1 MSDASDDGPILFA
14 YDGSEPAKASIREA
28 GRQLRSGHEGIV
40 LTIWQ
45 PLAAVPFIGTRPT
58 PMDIEADIE
67 TEARRVADEGASLAR
82 ASGFAVRALARSGDP
97 VWSDI
102 VGAADEH
109 DARLVVL
116 GSHGRSGI
124 ARAFM
129 GSVAAAVAR
138 HTTRPVLI
146 VHSP

>member
-1 MSDASDDGPILFA
+1 MVHANAGGPILFA
-14 YDGSEPAKASIREA
+14 YDGSEPAKAAIREA
-28 GRQLRSGHEGIV
+28 GRQLRSGRDAIV
-40 LTIWQ
+40 ITVWQ
-45 PLAAVPFIGTRPT
+45 PLAAVPFAGPGPM
-58 PMDIEADIE
+58 PMDLEADIE
-67 TEARRVADEGASLAR
+67 TEATRVADEGAHLAG
-82 ASGFAVRALARSGDP
+82 AAGFAASAVARSGDP

-109 DARLVVL
+109 DASLVVL
-116 GSHGRSGI
+116 GSHGRSAI

-129 GSVAAAVAR
+129 GSVADAVAR